1 MNQRVDALAH
11 GLKRLGI
18 RPKDVCIL
26 MMPSSLNWTLVY
38 YALAKMGAIVVPVN
52 PLYRQGE
59 LGHIFRDSGARAFV
73 GHVDYL
79 VEPSLVINSTP
90 NINIRIAEGEKLP
103 TGFRPLKD
111 LFNEAGEFKVNTTRP
126 GDPFAVIYTSGTT
139 GLPKGAVLTH
149 YSLRSDAIAVTKLR
163 YTEPQ
168 DIVLGLLPLFHI
180 YGMTHSLNISV
191 YLGLTIRMW
200 EHFVAEEV
208 LAAIEEEK
216 STILYAV
223 PTMINRLVELAKS
236 TPPKRSS
243 LRFCISGGASLPVE
257 ILHRFQATFNATIYE
272 SYGLTECSP
281 TCVENPYGRPTR
293 PGSIGLP
300 IPGFQ
305 ARIVDDNDK
314 DVVRGEVGE
323 LVIMGPGVM
332 KEYLNQPEATA
343 KTLRGGWLH
352 TGDLARMDEGGYIYI
367 VDRKKEMI
375 IRGGYNVYPREI
387 EEVLYKHPGVLEG
400 AVIGVPHAD
409 LGEEVAAAVVLRPGV
424 KISPDELRQYVK
436 NQVAP
441 YKYPRIIKFV
451 SELPK
456 TSTGKILKREISLKD

>member
-1 MNQRVDALAH
+1 
-11 GLKRLGI
+11 
-18 RPKDVCIL
+18 
-26 MMPSSLNWTLVY
+26 
-38 YALAKMGAIVVPVN
+38 MGAIVVPVN